1 VADDSV
7 AKYCESLGFSARP
20 RTVLVEGETDA
31 ELFCRAAA
39 SERRH
44 TGSDLLNHEFG
55 IGAAGKGDNGGTK
68 GVLRELTVL
77 KALARITLLPNGRPK
92 YRFIGLFDNDD
103 AGKYAVRTAGV
114 FDSSVIEFRDV
125 FRLWPSMPVVTN
137 FEPSSLGKA
146 FETENEPCKG
156 LDWELEDL
164 LPEGFLSEFIAETP
178 GCVLRTIKRC
188 DRTHRDYSRDGK
200 AKLHRFIKDNAVHA
214 DFEEVIQIIRR
225 LRSYMGL

>member
-1 VADDSV
+1 MADDSV
-7 AKYCESLGFSARP
+7 VNYCESLGFSAKP
-20 RTVLVEGETDA
+20 RTVLVEGETDVD
-31 ELFCRAAA
+31 LFSRAAA
-39 SERRH
+39 SEKRH

-137 FEPSSLGKA
+137 FDSNSLRKA
-146 FETENEPCKG
+146 FEAENEPCKG
-156 LDWELEDL
+156 LDWEIEDL
-164 LPEGFLSEFIAETP
+164 LPESFLSAFMAEKP
-178 GCVLRTIKRC
+178 GCVLRTIKKC

-214 DFEEVIQIIRR
+214 DLGEVIQTVRR